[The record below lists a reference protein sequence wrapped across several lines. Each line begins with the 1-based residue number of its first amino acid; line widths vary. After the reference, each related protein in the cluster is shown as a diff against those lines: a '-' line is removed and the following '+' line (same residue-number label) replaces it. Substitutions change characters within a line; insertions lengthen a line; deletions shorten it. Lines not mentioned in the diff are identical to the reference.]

1 MINNYSSQN
10 VNSWLTNP
18 VNIEK
23 PCFKCLWYSRETMVL
38 GSITLYSCEYRE
50 KINKISKTIYNRMSC
65 CDRYYEENKAENE
78 NVEKIC

>member
-1 MINNYSSQN
+1 
-10 VNSWLTNP
+10 
-18 VNIEK
+18 
-23 PCFKCLWYSRETMVL
+23 MVL